1 MKKRNWMTLG
11 IILTF
16 LATAI
21 LAGCGSNDGGN
32 GNGNGGTG
40 GTNSGTN
47 GGGNKDANGG
57 ANGEA
62 ASALGDIKSRGKL
75 VVGVKFDT
83 KLFGLKD
90 PASGDVEGFDID
102 IAKALAKE
110 ILGDETKIEL
120 KEVTSKTRIPML
132 NNNDIDMIVATMT
145 ITEERKKEVDFSDV
159 YFKAGQSLLVKKGSP
174 IKSIDDIKKG
184 TKVLAVKG
192 STSVDNIK
200 EKAPDATV
208 LEFDNYQDAFSA
220 LKAGQGDTLTT
231 DNAILYGMAVQDPGY
246 EVVGEPFT
254 DEPYGIAIKKGS
266 TDLLNSVNA
275 GLKKLHDSGEY
286 DKTYEKWIGKAPSGE

>member
-11 IILTF
+11 IVLTF
-16 LATAI
+16 LSTV
-21 LAGCGSNDGGN
+21 LLTGCGSNEGGDNN
-32 GNGNGGTG
+32 GE
-40 GTNSGTN
+40 TN
-47 GGGNKDANGG
+47 GGSPT
-57 ANGEA
+57 ET

-75 VVGVKFDT
+75 VVGVKYDT

-90 PASGDVEGFDID
+90 PASGDVEGFDVD

-184 TKVLAVKG
+184 TKILAVKG

-200 EKAPDATV
+200 AKVPDATI

-231 DNAILYGMAVQDPGY
+231 DNAILYGMAVQDPNY

-254 DEPYGIAIKKGS
+254 DEPYGIAIKKGA
-266 TDLLNSVNA
+266 TDLLNSVNDA
-275 GLKKLHDSGEY
+275 LKKLHDNGEY
-286 DKTYEKWIGKAPSGE
+286 DKLYEKWIGKAPSGE